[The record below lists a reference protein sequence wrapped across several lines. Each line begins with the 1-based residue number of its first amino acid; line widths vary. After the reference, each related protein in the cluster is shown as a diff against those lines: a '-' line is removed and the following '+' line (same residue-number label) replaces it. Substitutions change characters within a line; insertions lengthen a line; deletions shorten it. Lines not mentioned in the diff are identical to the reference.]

1 MDHPARQSR
10 AAGQGDLMAAA
21 ADERDT
27 SLPADAAAG
36 GTANVAMPARSGTSR
51 DARTKPLEP
60 QAPRISKPRQK
71 RTRASVDRE
80 AGADSAGAGK
90 RRGRYS
96 APRTYP
102 DDAQNLLGVSQLEI
116 DRVASLPDLD
126 LFKRP
131 VGRPSLYHPSMCEQ
145 AIRLG
150 ENGNSLTQI
159 AVKLGI
165 DKVTLLTWAELHP
178 EFSTALKVAQDAAK
192 AWWEDMGMIGLVSE
206 KFNAGVWSKS
216 MSARFRDEYT
226 ERRQTEIAGTII
238 EKRELTINARS
249 LEPDAR
255 EALKQAL
262 LSVKRAVDGDDA

>member
-1 MDHPARQSR
+1 M
-10 AAGQGDLMAAA
+10 AA

-27 SLPADAAAG
+27 SLPAGVETAG
-36 GTANVAMPARSGTSR
+36 GTATVAMPARSGTSR
-51 DARTKPLEP
+51 DAQTKLEP
-60 QAPRISKPRQK
+60 QAPRISKPRQAK
-71 RTRASVDRE
+71 RKTDAS
-80 AGADSAGAGK
+80 ADAAGAGK
-90 RRGRYS
+90 RRGRYG
-96 APRTYP
+96 APRSYP

-131 VGRPSLYHPSMCEQ
+131 VGRPTSYHPSFCER

-165 DKVTLLTWAELHP
+165 DKVTLLSWAELHP

-216 MSARFRDEYT
+216 MSARFRDEYV
-226 ERRQTEIAGTII
+226 ERRQTEIAGTIV

-249 LEPDAR
+249 LDPDAR

-262 LSVKRAVDGDDA
+262 LSVKRAVDGDDE

>member
-1 MDHPARQSR
+1 
-10 AAGQGDLMAAA
+10 MAAA

-27 SLPADAAAG
+27 SLPAGVETAG

-51 DARTKPLEP
+51 DAQTKLEP

-71 RTRASVDRE
+71 RTRDSVDRE

-90 RRGRYS
+90 RKFRPRGLPPYDR
-96 APRTYP
+96 
-102 DDAQNLLGVSQLEI
+102 DAQELLNISQVDI

-131 VGRPSLYHPSMCEQ
+131 VGRPTSYDPSFCEKV
-145 AIRLG
+145 IRLG
-150 ENGNSLTQI
+150 ENGNSVTQI
-159 AVKLGI
+159 AVKLGV
-165 DKVTLLTWAELHP
+165 DRVTMLSWAEVHP
-178 EFSTALKVAQDAAK
+178 EFSTSLNIAIDAAK

-226 ERRQTEIAGTII
+226 ERRQTEIAGTIV

-262 LSVKRAVDGDDA
+262 LSVKRAVDGDDE